1 MIDFWMHP
9 SAILIVGA
17 LLLPFMQN
25 PVVRRPFLLIVPAL
39 TFLQVIIV
47 NSAPGTYGVVNW
59 MDWYLTFGRVDNLSI
74 IFGFIMSLM
83 CCIGTIYGLH
93 VKNPYEHM
101 AAWIYVAG
109 SLGAIYCG
117 DYLVLFLFWEL
128 MAFSSVFL
136 IWFRKRQQS
145 QKIGYRYL
153 LVHTAGGLFL
163 LAGFVLRYYATG
175 GDYSFGQLDVDHP
188 TLYTYLIGIGLI
200 LNAAVP
206 PFHSWLPDAYGE
218 ATVTGSVFM
227 CAFTTKTAIYAMA
240 RSLAGFD
247 ILIPMGVIMA
257 LYGVVYAVLENDSR
271 RLLAWHII
279 SQVGYMVTGVG
290 IGTALAIN
298 GTAAHA
304 FAHILYKGLLFMGT
318 GSVLYM
324 TGKSKF
330 TELGGLYKKMPWT
343 FVFTMI
349 GGLSISAWPL
359 FSGFVSKSMIVAAA
373 FQDHILWAAF
383 LLTLASAGTFLHTGL
398 KVPYYIWFG
407 KNNCSEETWEKAQ
420 DPPLNMMVAM
430 GIASFLCLLIGVYLP
445 FMYDMLPYQWAEYQ
459 PYTAYHLAETLQIL
473 CFTALGFFL
482 MLSKLTPEAKIS
494 IDLDWFYRKGGGLFM
509 WVDRVVF
516 QTVDNWVGRV
526 WDKLGILPLM
536 TVSRFWS
543 WFDWHGIDGVV
554 DGVARGVRG
563 IGGQVRRLQFGQI
576 QYNIY
581 FAATVV
587 VVAIIAYVFA

>member
-25 PVVRRPFLLIVPAL
+25 PVVRRPFLLAIPLL
-39 TFLQVIIV
+39 TFLQVIVV
-47 NSAPGTYGVVNW
+47 NGAPGTYGVVTW
-59 MDWYLTFGRVDNLSI
+59 MDWFLTFGRVDNLSI

-83 CCIGTIYGLH
+83 CCVGTIYGLH
-93 VKNPYEHM
+93 NKNPYEHM
-101 AAWIYVAG
+101 AAWLYVAG

-136 IWFRKRQQS
+136 IWFRKREQS

-163 LAGFVLRYYATG
+163 LAGFVLRYHATG

-188 TLYTYLIGIGLI
+188 TLYTYLIAIGLI

-257 LYGVVYAVLENDSR
+257 LYGVVYAVLENDAR

-298 GTAAHA
+298 GTCAHA

-373 FQDHILWAAF
+373 FSEHIMWAGF

-407 KNNCSEETWEKAQ
+407 KNNCSAETWEKAE
-420 DPPLNMMVAM
+420 DPPMNMMFAM

-445 FMYDMLPYQWAEYQ
+445 FMYDMLPYQWATYQ

-482 MLSKLTPEAKIS
+482 LLSKLTPEAKIS
-494 IDLDWFYRKGGGLFM
+494 IDLDWFYRKGGDVFM
-509 WVDRVVF
+509 WIDRVVF
-516 QTVDNWVGRV
+516 QTVDNWVGRI
-526 WDKLGILPLM
+526 WDKVGILPLM
-536 TVSRFWS
+536 TISSFWS
-543 WFDWHGIDGVV
+543 WFDWNGIDGVV
-554 DGVARGVRG
+554 DGVARSVRG
-563 IGGQVRRLQFGQI
+563 LGGQVRRLQSGQI

-581 FAATVV
+581 FAATVMA
-587 VVAIIAYVFA
+587 VAIIAYVFA